1 MIEKANDRLKIM
13 AVKDQLTGIYNR
25 QGLNEIF
32 KGKFDQIAV
41 IYADLDNFK
50 YYNDTFGHEVGDL
63 VLVQF
68 AKLLGTAT
76 AEKADTVRYG
86 GDEFLLIMYTEDKT
100 LIEEAVRNIYHKLEN
115 FTELEEE
122 ISRKLGYSVEIPEEK
137 KLSCSIGIEHTTK
150 HTYTFFS

>member
-100 LIEEAVRNIYHKLEN
+100 LVEEAVRNIYHKLEN

-137 KLSCSIGIEHTTK
+137 KL
-150 HTYTFFS
+150 

>member
-1 MIEKANDRLKIM
+1 MMIEKANDRLKIM

-68 AKLLGTAT
+68 A
-76 AEKADTVRYG
+76 
-86 GDEFLLIMYTEDKT
+86 
-100 LIEEAVRNIYHKLEN
+100 
-115 FTELEEE
+115 
-122 ISRKLGYSVEIPEEK
+122 
-137 KLSCSIGIEHTTK
+137 
-150 HTYTFFS
+150 